1 MYADFGHLVSEGKNI
16 RFTEEH
22 ARTLMLQTRLRS
34 IGLGDQSYKVS
45 KFRPWC
51 LGFDLV
57 VERLRHSHS
66 CSSGPVGPA
75 EMFSQDHIW

>member
-1 MYADFGHLVSEGKNI
+1 MYADFGHLVSEDKNI

-45 KFRPWC
+45 KF
-51 LGFDLV
+51 
-57 VERLRHSHS
+57 
-66 CSSGPVGPA
+66 
-75 EMFSQDHIW
+75 